1 MVIAIAMKHKVLI
14 DLFCG
19 TGGFSHG
26 WIQGGGGIAVSVDNW
41 QDALVNHQ
49 LNHPDVPVLNLS
61 LGGDIEA
68 TAETLLAYLTT
79 YCAAHGIEP
88 EDLHFH
94 LHGSPPCQAISTAS
108 HSRASSEGYD
118 MVQWFLDLVAHMNPD
133 SWSMENVVPVKKYL
147 DTLTPAVPYVIANS
161 NDYGVAQRRKR
172 VFAGVGW
179 DLKPTNV
186 GLTVQDVLPDLI
198 GSTLEPVPSMAANKR
213 WTNLGLDHPFPT
225 VTSCS
230 TSQIRIVSRRRKA
243 GEEPQSYSIDEP
255 AHTVTQLNHIIEET
269 DEETEE
275 ITKRG
280 FTLSEAATLQGWPD
294 LQFAEGLYSKSKRVM
309 VGNMVCPPIA
319 KVMCESL

>member
-1 MVIAIAMKHKVLI
+1 MKHKVLI

-41 QDALVNHQ
+41 EDALKNHA

-61 LGGDIEA
+61 LGGDLQE
-68 TAETLLAYLTT
+68 TAETLLAYLAT

-108 HSRASSEGYD
+108 HSRSSADGYL
-118 MVQWFLDLVAHMNPD
+118 MVQWFIDLVALMNPD
-133 SWSMENVVPVKKYL
+133 SWSMENVVPVRKFL
-147 DTLTPAVPYVIANS
+147 DSLSTPVPYVVANS
-161 NDYGVAQRRKR
+161 NDYGVAQKRKR
-172 VFAGVGW
+172 VFAGEGW
-179 DLKPTNV
+179 VLKPTNQ

-198 GSTLEPVPSMAANKR
+198 GSTLEAAPSMSAKRR
-213 WTNLGLDHPFPT
+213 WTKLGLDQPFPT
-225 VTSCS
+225 VTSS
-230 TSQIRIVSRRRKA
+230 SPSQIRIVSRRRKA
-243 GEEPQSYSIDEP
+243 HEEPQSYTIDGP
-255 AHTVTQLNHIIEET
+255 AHTITQVTHIVEEL

-280 FTLSEAATLQGWPD
+280 FTVREAATLQGWPD
-294 LQFAEGLYSKSKRVM
+294 LQFAEGISAKSKRVM

-319 KVMCESL
+319 KIMCESL

>member
-1 MVIAIAMKHKVLI
+1 MVKHKILI

-41 QDALVNHQ
+41 EDALKNHAF
-49 LNHPDVPVLNLS
+49 NHPDVPVLNLS
-61 LGGDIEA
+61 LGGDIE
-68 TAETLLAYLTT
+68 ETSDTLFAYLAT
-79 YCAAHGIEP
+79 YCAEHGLEP

-108 HSRASSEGYD
+108 HSRASTDGYI
-118 MVQWFLDLVAHMNPD
+118 MVQWFIDLVAHMNPD
-133 SWSMENVVPVKKYL
+133 SWSMENVVPVRKFL
-147 DTLTPAVPYVIANS
+147 DSLSTPIPYVVVNA
-161 NDYGVAQRRKR
+161 NDYGVAQKRKR
-172 VFAGVGW
+172 VFAGQGW
-179 DLKPTNV
+179 VLKPTNE

-198 GSTLEPVPSMAANKR
+198 GSTLEPSPYMASKKR
-213 WTNLGLDHPFPT
+213 WTKLGMDKPFPT

-230 TSQIRIVSRRRKA
+230 PSQIRIVSRRRKA
-243 GEEPQSYSIDEP
+243 HEEPQSYPIDKP
-255 AHTVTQLNHIIEET
+255 AHTITQVNHIVEEV
-269 DEETEE
+269 DAATEVV
-275 ITKRG
+275 TKRG

-294 LQFAEGLYSKSKRVM
+294 LQFAEGLYAKSKRIM

>member
-1 MVIAIAMKHKVLI
+1 MKHKILI

-41 QDALVNHQ
+41 EDALKNHAF
-49 LNHPDVPVLNLS
+49 NHPDVPVLNLS
-61 LGGDIEA
+61 LGGDLQE
-68 TAETLLAYLTT
+68 TAETLLAYLAT
-79 YCAAHGIEP
+79 YCDAHGIEP

-108 HSRASSEGYD
+108 HSRASSDGYF
-118 MVQWFLDLVAHMNPD
+118 MVQWFIDLVALMNPD
-133 SWSMENVVPVKKYL
+133 SWSMENVVPVRKFL
-147 DTLTPAVPYVIANS
+147 DSLPTPIPYVVANA
-161 NDYGVAQRRKR
+161 NDYGVAQKRKR
-172 VFAGVGW
+172 VFAGQGW
-179 DLKPTNV
+179 VLKPTNE

-198 GSTLEPVPSMAANKR
+198 GSTLEPAPSMAAKKR
-213 WTNLGLDHPFPT
+213 WTKLGLDEPFPT

-243 GEEPQSYSIDEP
+243 HEEPQSYPIDKP
-255 AHTVTQLNHIIEET
+255 AHTITQVNHIVEKV
-269 DEETEE
+269 DAVTEVV
-275 ITKRG
+275 TKRG

-294 LQFAEGLYSKSKRVM
+294 LQFAEGLYSKSKRIM